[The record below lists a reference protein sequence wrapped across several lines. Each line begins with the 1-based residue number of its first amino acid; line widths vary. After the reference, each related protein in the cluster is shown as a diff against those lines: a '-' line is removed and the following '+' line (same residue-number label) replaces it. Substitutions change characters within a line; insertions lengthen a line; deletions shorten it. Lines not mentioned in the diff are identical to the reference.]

1 MEIIETRLLPTNIF
15 VALQCDVCKKIFKDQ
30 MDIQEFI
37 RINEVGRYSS
47 KIGDDIQWKIDICQ
61 ECFYSAFGEYIR
73 KDITW

>member
-1 MEIIETRLLPTNIF
+1 MEITETRLLPKISF
-15 VALQCDVCKKIFKDQ
+15 VALQCDVCKKIFKEP

-37 RINEVGRYSS
+37 RIHEIGGYSS

-73 KDITW
+73 KGKDI